1 MFNYLKI
8 NILKKTILL
17 FCLISL
23 YSFGQV
29 GINTENPNS
38 DSYLELSATD
48 KGLLIPRLNL
58 VALNNPAPL
67 SSHVAGMMVYNTAS
81 AGTME
86 NIVYPGL
93 YINSGISWERLEPNT
108 TQIGELKYSFATADH
123 DGWYLLNGRAKTTL
137 SATAQSAASIIGYGV
152 NIPDATDRFL
162 KTINTAEPVAIQ
174 GGTNTFTVNQTQ
186 LPNVNFLG
194 STTNDG
200 GHTHQVDSYAGNQ
213 NVGLLSTS
221 ILTLFT
227 ILKVAENDNITT
239 TNRTT
244 SNTPAHSHT
253 VTLNSGGTGANVT
266 RIPAYLSANVFV
278 YLGL

>member
-1 MFNYLKI
+1 MLNKI
-8 NILKKTILL
+8 IFSIC
-17 FCLISL
+17 FVSL
-23 YSFGQV
+23 SAFGQV
-29 GINTENPNS
+29 GINTQNPNS

-93 YINSGISWERLEPNT
+93 YVNSGLNWERLEPNT
-108 TQIGELKYSFATADH
+108 TQLGELKYSFATADH
-123 DGWYLLNGRAKTTL
+123 EGWYLLNGRAKTTL
-137 SATAQSAASIIGYGV
+137 SATAQSAASLIGYGAT
-152 NIPDATDRFL
+152 IPDATDRFL
-162 KTINTAEPVAIQ
+162 KTINTAEPVATQ
-174 GGTNTFTVNQTQ
+174 GGSNTFTVSQPQ

-221 ILTLFT
+221 ALTLFT
-227 ILKVAENDNITT
+227 ILKVAENDNVTT
-239 TNRTT
+239 TSRTT
-244 SNTPAHSHT
+244 STTPAHSHT
-253 VTLNSGGTGANVT
+253 VTLNSGGTGASVT
-266 RIPAYLSANVFV
+266 RVPAYLSSNVFV

>member
-1 MFNYLKI
+1 M
-8 NILKKTILL
+8 KKILL
-17 FCLISL
+17 SFCLISL
-23 YSFGQV
+23 TSFGQV

-67 SSHVAGMMVYNTAS
+67 SAHVAGMMVFNTAS
-81 AGTME
+81 GGTSE

-93 YINSGISWERLEPNT
+93 YINSGVSWERLEPNT
-108 TQIGELKYSFATADH
+108 TQLGELKYSFTTTDH
-123 DGWYLLNGRAKTTL
+123 DGWYLLNGRAITTL
-137 SATAQSAASIIGYGV
+137 SVTAQSAASIIGYAA

-162 KTINTAEPVAIQ
+162 KTINTAEPIATQ
-174 GGTNTFTVNQTQ
+174 GGSNTFTVSQAQ

-194 STTNDG
+194 GTTNDG

-221 ILTLFT
+221 ALTLFT
-227 ILKVAENDNITT
+227 IIKVAENDNVTT
-239 TNRTT
+239 INRTT
-244 SNTPAHSHT
+244 NTTAAHSHT
-253 VTLNSGGTGANVT
+253 VSLNSGGTGAAVT

>member
-1 MFNYLKI
+1 M
-8 NILKKTILL
+8 KKILL
-17 FCLISL
+17 SFCFISL
-23 YSFGQV
+23 STFGQV

-38 DSYLELSATD
+38 DSYLELSSTD

-67 SSHVAGMMVYNTAS
+67 SSHVAGMMVFNTAS
-81 AGTME
+81 AGTLE
-86 NIVYPGL
+86 NIVFPGL
-93 YINSGISWERLEPNT
+93 YINNGVNWERLEPNT
-108 TQIGELKYSFATADH
+108 TKLGELKHSFATTDH

-137 SATAQSAASIIGYGV
+137 SATAQSAASIIGYGT
-152 NIPDATDRFL
+152 NIPDATNRFL
-162 KTINTAEPVAIQ
+162 KTINTAEPVAIH
-174 GGTNTFTVNQTQ
+174 GGSNTFTVSQAQ

-221 ILTLFT
+221 ALTLFT
-227 ILKVAENDNITT
+227 ILKVAENDNVATN
-239 TNRTT
+239 NRTT
-244 SNTPAHSHT
+244 SATAAHSHT
-253 VTLNSGGTGANVT
+253 VSLNSGGTGAAVT
-266 RIPAYLSANVFV
+266 RIPAYLSTNVFV

>member
-1 MFNYLKI
+1 MLNKI
-8 NILKKTILL
+8 IFS

-23 YSFGQV
+23 TTFGQV

-67 SSHVAGMMVYNTAS
+67 SAHVAGMMVYNTS
-81 AGTME
+81 SSGTLE

-93 YINSGISWERLEPNT
+93 YINSGVSWERLEPNT
-108 TQIGELKYSFATADH
+108 TQVGELKHSFATADH

-137 SATAQSAASIIGYGV
+137 SPTAQSAASIIGYGA
-152 NIPDATDRFL
+152 NIPDATNRFL
-162 KTINTAEPVAIQ
+162 KTINTAEPVATQ
-174 GGTNTFTVNQTQ
+174 GGSNTFTVSQAQ

-200 GHTHQVDSYAGNQ
+200 GHTHQVDSYTGNQ
-213 NVGLLSTS
+213 NVGLLSTNA
-221 ILTLFT
+221 LTLFT
-227 ILKVAENDNITT
+227 IHKVAENDNVAT

-244 SNTPAHSHT
+244 TTTAAHSHT
-253 VTLNSGGTGANVT
+253 VTVNSGGTGAAVT
-266 RIPAYLSANVFV
+266 RLPAYLSTNVFV